1 MSSREIH
8 IIPSIS
14 ILNNR
19 ITRLKQGSFEH
30 EQVYDESP
38 VDLAKK
44 FEDHGITKLQLVDLD
59 GTQRGKPVN
68 YAMLEAIAGHTNL
81 EIDFAGGINTDGDV
95 NKAFEY
101 GAQKITAA
109 TVAARNPQEFA
120 SWIVSYGRG
129 KIALGADAISDT
141 PEGRHVAIQGW
152 QKDSHIDLFE
162 HVEYFYT
169 RSLKYLKTS
178 DISKEGVVEGPSFNL
193 YCDLI
198 ERFPGIKLIASG
210 GVHRTEDIER
220 LQEIGV
226 YGVAFGRAYY
236 DGMITMKEIEHFCA
250 RTHDE

>member
-1 MSSREIH
+1 MHARRIH

-14 ILNNR
+14 ILDGKV
-19 ITRLKQGSFEH
+19 TRLKQGNFAQ

-44 FEDHGITKLQLVDLD
+44 FESHGITKLQLIDLD
-59 GTQRGKPVN
+59 GTRQGKPVN
-68 YAMLEAIAGHTNL
+68 YAILEAIAGHTNL

-101 GAQKITAA
+101 GAKKITAA

-120 SWIVSYGRG
+120 SWIVSYGRS
-129 KIALGADAISDT
+129 KIALGADALSDT
-141 PEGRHVAIQGW
+141 PEGRKVAIQGW
-152 QKDSHIDLFE
+152 QKDSQLDLFE

-178 DISKEGVVEGPSFNL
+178 DISKEGAIEGPSFNL
-193 YCDLI
+193 YRDLI
-198 ERFPGIKLIASG
+198 EQFPGIKLIASG
-210 GVHRTEDIER
+210 GVHRAEDIER
-220 LQEIGV
+220 LQELGV

-236 DGMITMKEIEHFCA
+236 EGMITLEELEPFCA
-250 RTHDE
+250 ADHE